1 MEKFPIYISDS
12 KEKGFPWVVRLFK
25 YTMLTGHSQTELSS
39 FIDSILDNGLA
50 IRRTEFFGTW
60 IKYFQNFSRVVPGN
74 R

>member
-12 KEKGFPWVVRLFK
+12 KEEGFPWVVRLFK
-25 YTMLTGHSQTELSS
+25 YTMLTGHSQTELSI
-39 FIDSILDNGLA
+39 IDSILRLA